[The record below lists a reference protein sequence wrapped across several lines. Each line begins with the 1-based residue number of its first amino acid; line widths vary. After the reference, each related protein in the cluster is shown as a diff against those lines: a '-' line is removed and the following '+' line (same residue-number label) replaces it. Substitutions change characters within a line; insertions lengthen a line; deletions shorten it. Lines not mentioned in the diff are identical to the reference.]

1 MKASAGLH
9 RQLLLWLLAPQLVL
23 WLAAGLFTYKLAERY
38 ATEAVDA
45 SLLQATRALA
55 RQIKPM
61 GTGLMIDLPRAAQDV
76 LEADPQDKLLYTVS
90 SPPGEF
96 ILGNGQLP
104 PPAQEPAADQPVVYE
119 GQLDTPDGPKRLR
132 VAALTLLVGD
142 VKGARSLMR
151 VQVARSSANR
161 EELARRLLL
170 DTLLPL
176 SLLML
181 VLSALVWGGIR
192 AGLAPIQGLRKAVEG
207 RAPNDLRPIQL
218 DTAPT
223 ELRSLALAINQ
234 LLDAVQHTVQGQRR
248 FIADAAHQLRTPLAG
263 LKSQAELALADAPP
277 GTQHQRLERV
287 AQAAAR
293 SAHLVGQLL
302 SLARAEPEAVDGRR
316 GFERV
321 NLARLARE
329 LTAEWVPRALA
340 AAIDLGVDEL
350 CVEDAWV
357 QGHPTLLREALV
369 NLLDN
374 ALRYAGRGALVT
386 VNVQASPEG
395 GWQLSVSDTGP
406 GLAPHLLPQVL
417 ERFVRAT
424 HEGEGC
430 GLGLAIVKE
439 IAERHGGRV
448 RLSAAQ
454 PQGLRVDLHFPPA

>member
-1 MKASAGLH
+1 MKPSASLR
-9 RQLLLWLLAPQLVL
+9 RQLLIWLLAPQLVL
-23 WLAAGLFTYKLAERY
+23 WLAGALFTYKLAERY

-61 GTGLMIDLPRAAQDV
+61 GNGLLIDLPRAAQDI
-76 LEADPQDKLLYTVS
+76 LEADPADKLLYTVS
-90 SPPGEF
+90 SPPGQF

-104 PPAQEPAADQPVVYE
+104 PPPREATPAQPLVYD
-119 GQLDTPDGPKRLR
+119 GQIDTPGGPARLR
-132 VAALTLLVGD
+132 VAAITLAVGD
-142 VKGARSLMR
+142 GTGPDALMR

-161 EELARRLLL
+161 EELAKRLLL
-170 DTLLPL
+170 DTVLP
-176 SLLML
+176 
-181 VLSALVWGGIR
+181 LSALVAVLSLLVWAGIR
-192 AGLAPIQGLRKAVEG
+192 AGLAPIQGLRRAVEG

-234 LLDAVQHTVQGQRR
+234 LLDAVQGTVQGQRR

-277 GTQHQRLERV
+277 GPQRERLARV
-287 AQAAAR
+287 VEAAAR

-302 SLARAEPEAVDGRR
+302 SLARAEPEAVDGQR
-316 GFERV
+316 GFERLD
-321 NLARLARE
+321 LASQARE

-340 AAIDLGVDEL
+340 AGIDLGVDESSAL
-350 CVEDAWV
+350 EATV

-374 ALRYAGRGALVT
+374 ALLYAGRGALVT
-386 VNVQASPEG
+386 VAVQADSG
-395 GWQLSVSDTGP
+395 GWRLSVSDTGP
-406 GLAPHLLPQVL
+406 GLAPHLQPQVL

-424 HEGEGC
+424 HEGPGC
-430 GLGLAIVKE
+430 GLGLAIVRE

-448 RLSAAQ
+448 SLASAA
-454 PQGLRVDLHFPPA
+454 PQGLVVSLHLPAA